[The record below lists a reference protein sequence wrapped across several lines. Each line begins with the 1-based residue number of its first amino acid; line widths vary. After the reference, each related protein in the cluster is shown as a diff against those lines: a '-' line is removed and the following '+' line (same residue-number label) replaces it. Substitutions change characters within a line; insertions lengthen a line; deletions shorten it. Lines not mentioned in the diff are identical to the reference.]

1 MFNNLSGKQ
10 GFLFGIISGGGIMA
24 IAGFSIASALLFTK
38 QTTAMQPSQ
47 TNTQPAVAA
56 AQNTNATPAA
66 TPANIPKSDKPKAEL
81 FVMSYC
87 PYGMDM
93 EQNAFIPAYSLLK
106 DKADI
111 SVKFVSYA
119 MHGKQEVEENTRQ
132 YCAQEQDKD
141 KYFTYLNCFNE
152 SGNSASCLQKAGL
165 DEKKLNNCVSDT
177 NKKYAIMDKFNDQS
191 TWLNGNYPVY
201 PIDEELNN
209 AYGVQGSPTL
219 VINGTQVSADRTANG
234 VAAAICAG
242 FNNAPAECDQFLAQ
256 AATVQPALAMN
267 QNAKGACGG

>member
-24 IAGFSIASALLFTK
+24 IIGFSLASALLFTR
-38 QTTAMQPSQ
+38 PNSQ
-47 TNTQPAVAA
+47 QPAAAVATI
-56 AQNTNATPAA
+56 QNTNNSPAA
-66 TPANIPKSDKPKAEL
+66 VPANIPKSDRPKAEL

-87 PYGMDM
+87 PYGIDM

-141 KYFTYLNCFNE
+141 KYFSYLSCFNE
-152 SGNSASCLQKAGL
+152 SGNSTSCLQQSGL
-165 DEKKLNNCVSDT
+165 NEKKLNSCITDT

-219 VINGTQVSADRTANG
+219 VINGTQVNAERTANG
-234 VAAAICAG
+234 VAAAICAA
-242 FNNAPAECDQFLAQ
+242 FNNAPAECDQLLAQ
-256 AATVQPALAMN
+256 AAAVQPALAAN
-267 QNAKGACGG
+267 QNTNGACGG